1 MKDFRQSL
9 TQTWADARKQP
20 AFAALYVGGV
30 ALAIAFTMIF
40 AMIYYVK
47 LAPVYPEYNR
57 GGTLYVNSVSY
68 KDEAKNMSCMSLVGY
83 PFFRDYLS
91 QVENAEIV
99 SAHVTPNASSCSFI
113 GTVDGAKQ
121 FEVEAKG
128 VDPAFF
134 ELYGF
139 RFIAGKPF
147 DEADLNS
154 ALPVCVISHRMAE
167 RLFGNPEDAVGK
179 YVDYNDVRSRVTGVV
194 KEGSVLTPASFAQV
208 YCPYTTVPGYDRV
221 SPCGVP
227 WVGSV
232 GVSYFVKDNEQEAAL
247 RAELNEIVRR
257 VNAADTT
264 GVVSMPNPLVTH
276 YQTAFM
282 DSNNEEFSWMTVAKK
297 YAVILLVLLLVPAMN
312 LSGMIAG
319 RMEARLAEM
328 GIRKSFGATRRRLL
342 SQVLAENLYMTLAG
356 GLLGLVVAWVMMFAN
371 RSWIYGIMT
380 KYSNLHVD
388 TVTTQVSGEMLFAPA
403 VFIATLLLCVVLNLA
418 SALLPVWWSL
428 RRPIVSSL
436 NEKR

>member
-194 KEGSVLTPASFAQV
+194 KE
-208 YCPYTTVPGYDRV
+208 
-221 SPCGVP
+221 
-227 WVGSV
+227 GSV

>member
-1 MKDFRQSL
+1 
-9 TQTWADARKQP
+9 
-20 AFAALYVGGV
+20 
-30 ALAIAFTMIF
+30 
-40 AMIYYVK
+40 
-47 LAPVYPEYNR
+47 
-57 GGTLYVNSVSY
+57 
-68 KDEAKNMSCMSLVGY
+68 
-83 PFFRDYLS
+83 
-91 QVENAEIV
+91 
-99 SAHVTPNASSCSFI
+99 
-113 GTVDGAKQ
+113 
-121 FEVEAKG
+121 
-128 VDPAFF
+128 
-134 ELYGF
+134 
-139 RFIAGKPF
+139 
-147 DEADLNS
+147 
-154 ALPVCVISHRMAE
+154 MAE

-342 SQVLAENLYMTLAG
+342 SQVLAEN
-356 GLLGLVVAWVMMFAN
+356 

>member
-221 SPCGVP
+221 SPCGVQV
-227 WVGSV
+227 WV
-232 GVSYFVKDNEQEAAL
+232 
-247 RAELNEIVRR
+247 
-257 VNAADTT
+257 
-264 GVVSMPNPLVTH
+264 
-276 YQTAFM
+276 
-282 DSNNEEFSWMTVAKK
+282 
-297 YAVILLVLLLVPAMN
+297 
-312 LSGMIAG
+312 
-319 RMEARLAEM
+319 
-328 GIRKSFGATRRRLL
+328 
-342 SQVLAENLYMTLAG
+342 
-356 GLLGLVVAWVMMFAN
+356 
-371 RSWIYGIMT
+371 
-380 KYSNLHVD
+380 
-388 TVTTQVSGEMLFAPA
+388 
-403 VFIATLLLCVVLNLA
+403 
-418 SALLPVWWSL
+418 
-428 RRPIVSSL
+428 
-436 NEKR
+436 